1 MNDGLTSALISFM
14 RTMVFQ
20 VSCVLILPAF
30 FGLTGI
36 WSSDVVAEC
45 MAALM
50 TLSFMAAKRKKYH
63 Y

>member
-1 MNDGLTSALISFM
+1 
-14 RTMVFQ
+14 MVFQ

-50 TLSFMAAKRKKYH
+50 TLSFMVAKRKKYH